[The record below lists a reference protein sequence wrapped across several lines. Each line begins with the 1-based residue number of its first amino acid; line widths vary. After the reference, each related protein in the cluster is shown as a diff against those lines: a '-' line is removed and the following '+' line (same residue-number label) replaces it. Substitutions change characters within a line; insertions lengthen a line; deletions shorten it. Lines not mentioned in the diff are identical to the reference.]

1 MADKELFNVRAKFVG
16 KVSKPVLELLA
27 DDLLQDRV
35 LNDAERESISEEK
48 RREMACMLIDIVR
61 KKGSKASSKMIDH
74 LEKNDPS
81 LFSELGLS
89 GAHQPQKNVHPQS
102 DEVTTSVLTIQDFWK
117 TKQNDPEVYPVTKD
131 TYKNRVALMITNK
144 TFLNE
149 KMNRSGAEKDEENM
163 ERLLSNL
170 GYKVEKHTNLTG
182 KDINEAFI
190 SFSKQQKLKQT
201 DSVIVV
207 LMSHGK
213 LGAVLGVDEYE
224 FPVNNIYEHLGSEKC
239 PALLDKPKII
249 IIQACRGAQKGSVLV
264 SDGESQ
270 AGGFQSPAAAED
282 LLEDSWRYVH
292 KEKDF
297 ISLLSC
303 TPDTVSYRQ
312 PDRGSIL
319 IQYIVDIFR
328 SDANTQHIQEL
339 FRKVM
344 FRFESFDVSNKRQ
357 MPTIDRTT
365 VSKHFYFFPGLGDT
379 NHS

>member
-1 MADKELFNVRAKFVG
+1 MAPELFNVRAKFVG

-89 GAHQPQKNVHPQS
+89 GAHQMACEHSKYVFKLFYLCFQDVHPQS

-312 PDRGSIL
+312 PDDGSIL
-319 IQYIVDIFR
+319 IQYIDKIFS

-339 FRKVM
+339 FRKVRCYNQHC
-344 FRFESFDVSNKRQ
+344 FKLDILLVIKSARK
-357 MPTIDRTT
+357 
-365 VSKHFYFFPGLGDT
+365 
-379 NHS
+379 